1 MLRGYKLLPK
11 GWVAALV
18 LLIGGTVMCL
28 NRDGWIQKLGLI
40 PKAHL
45 MASPRFLPEK
55 HSFQPQRLQKKK
67 GGGGEIAY

>member
-1 MLRGYKLLPK
+1 
-11 GWVAALV
+11 
-18 LLIGGTVMCL
+18 MCL

-67 GGGGEIAY
+67 KGGGEKLPIKLVYSL

>member
-1 MLRGYKLLPK
+1 
-11 GWVAALV
+11 
-18 LLIGGTVMCL
+18 MCL

-67 GGGGEIAY
+67 GGGEKLPIKLVYSLWWSQVTVIGVIQGFDHW

>member
-1 MLRGYKLLPK
+1 
-11 GWVAALV
+11 
-18 LLIGGTVMCL
+18 MCL

-45 MASPRFLPEK
+45 MASPHFLPEK

-67 GGGGEIAY
+67 KKRGRNCLLNWFTLCDGVRSPLLE